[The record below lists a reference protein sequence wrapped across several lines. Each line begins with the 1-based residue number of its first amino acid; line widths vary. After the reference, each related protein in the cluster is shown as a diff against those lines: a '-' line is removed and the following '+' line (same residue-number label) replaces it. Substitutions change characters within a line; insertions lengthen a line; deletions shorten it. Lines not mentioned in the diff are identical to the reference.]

1 MVCKCILYMSKAVST
16 LYGGIAQLG
25 ECLTGSQKVTGSSPV
40 ISTTFFIQ
48 QYLQRICFVRLCNN
62 KIVTILTPLSLEK
75 KYVFMV

>member
-1 MVCKCILYMSKAVST
+1 MSKAMST

-25 ECLTGSQKVTGSSPV
+25 ECLTGSQSPV

-48 QYLQRICFVRLCNN
+48 QYLQRICFIRLCNN